1 MAGTGQFDPACRY
14 CKNKGMRGNAND
26 SVWKGTYF
34 WLTILSKKNFA
45 LTILGRARPTNYIGP
60 GRRPA
65 ITILGWAGGPQT
77 ILGRRPTNYIGPQAH
92 KLYWAAGPQ
101 TILGRRPTN
110 YIGPHVHKLLY
121 WHKNLI
127 ACTLILNML
136 LKMSSLVSEWL
147 KNALLQSEGCEFETT
162 KRQFFCNV
170 CISVSFLL
178 KMKAEAHKLY

>member
-1 MAGTGQFDPACRY
+1 LTDAQL
-14 CKNKGMRGNAND
+14 RGNAND

-92 KLYWAAGPQ
+92 KLYWAGGPQTILGRRPTNYIGPQAHKLYWAAGPQ

-110 YIGPHVHKLLY
+110 YIG
-121 WHKNLI
+121 
-127 ACTLILNML
+127 
-136 LKMSSLVSEWL
+136 S
-147 KNALLQSEGCEFETT
+147 Q
-162 KRQFFCNV
+162 
-170 CISVSFLL
+170 
-178 KMKAEAHKLY
+178 AHKLYWAACPQIAILAQKFNRMYINFKYAVKNVIARV